1 LKKMGKPG
9 RFFTRKWSL
18 GTGIP
23 ILGLVSIIMLLFEVG
38 VLLLYFG
45 SISLLGVVGPV
56 LKVPSLLM
64 TWVGCVI
71 AAMLCFLAFT
81 GTLFCVLGLVSH
93 KSFFKW
99 LLISLSLLGVIAL
112 PVVIYYRD
120 RVDDFAAL
128 ATMLYALTGWSVLLF
143 VTTLIAFSYIEAMP
157 LKQQVPEDWS
167 ES

>member
-1 LKKMGKPG
+1 MGKPG
-9 RFFTRKWSL
+9 RFFMRKWSL

-45 SISLLGVVGPV
+45 GISLLGVGGPV
-56 LKVPSLLM
+56 LKVPGLLIV
-64 TWVGCVI
+64 WVGCVI
-71 AAMLCFLAFT
+71 VAMLCFLAFT
-81 GTLFCVLGLVSH
+81 GTLFCVLGLASR

-99 LLISLSLLGVIAL
+99 LLISLSLLGVIPL
-112 PVVIYYRD
+112 PVAIYH
-120 RVDDFAAL
+120 RVDDL
-128 ATMLYALTGWSVLLF
+128 WGLEMLYALTGWSVLLF

-157 LKQQVPEDWS
+157 LKQDVPEDWS